1 MQLPFRCDS
10 SVIETCQTW
19 AFMTTFDNHW
29 ACGFADG
36 LALN

>member
-1 MQLPFRCDS
+1 MLAFRCDS
-10 SVIETCQTW
+10 SEILGRRTW
-19 AFMTTFDNHW
+19 AFMTTLENSW